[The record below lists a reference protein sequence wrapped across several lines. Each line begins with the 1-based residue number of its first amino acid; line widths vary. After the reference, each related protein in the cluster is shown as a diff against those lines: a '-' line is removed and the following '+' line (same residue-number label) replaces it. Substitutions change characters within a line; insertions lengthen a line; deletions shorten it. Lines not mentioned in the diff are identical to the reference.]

1 MPDIARDM
9 IDGVA
14 LPFDKREDGSL
25 TFVHL
30 NPWPSRILIGAA
42 GLIPLMAPYELL
54 WRQSAPFSLA
64 MLPFWLLSIMALSI
78 ALPLILGAILGI
90 SGQTV
95 IDLTGRE
102 LRTHAIDMGS
112 LRWTRVYPL
121 ATIATIDVREKD
133 FSKPV
138 PATTST
144 RPSGTASGLCGYGRS
159 HQKNGRFMSPRS
171 SRKGSI
177 PARRSRNGHDPNDR
191 SIRRDRFGHGRWPA
205 REPHQHDHA

>member
-14 LPFDKREDGSL
+14 LPFDQGEDGSL

-30 NPWPSRILIGAA
+30 NPWPNRMIIGAA

-95 IDLTGRE
+95 IDPAGRE
-102 LRTHAIDMGS
+102 LRTHAIGMGS

-121 ATIATIDVREKD
+121 ATIATIDVREND
-133 FSKPV
+133 FFEAGPSYDLYATFRNRKRPLRLWSFTSEDRALHV
-138 PATTST
+138 AAIVKERIDPAST
-144 RPSGTASGLCGYGRS
+144 IA
-159 HQKNGRFMSPRS
+159 QWPRS
-171 SRKGSI
+171 
-177 PARRSRNGHDPNDR
+177 
-191 SIRRDRFGHGRWPA
+191 
-205 REPHQHDHA
+205 